1 MKLEDRIYQD
11 KAVDYAMGVDEME
24 LTQDQ
29 LKARLRYRPETG
41 FFYWISPGKYHS
53 QRKNRRAGVPNKDGY
68 IVIRI
73 NTRLYRAHRLAWL
86 YVYGELPR
94 RLDHKNRN
102 RSDNRIEN
110 LRPCTQ
116 SQNMANQAA
125 RKTKT
130 GFRGVEKRG
139 NRFKAYAHANGKKLF
154 LGSYSTP
161 EEASAAHETSRIAMW
176 GDFA

>member
-1 MKLEDRIYQD
+1 MK
-11 KAVDYAMGVDEME
+11 

-29 LKARLRYRPETG
+29 LKAKLRYRPETG
-41 FFYWISPGKYHS
+41 LFYWVRPGKFHS
-53 QRKNRRAGVPNKDGY
+53 QRKNRVAGATNKGGY

-86 YVYGELPR
+86 YVYGSPPKS
-94 RLDHKNRN
+94 LDHINRN
-102 RSDNRIEN
+102 PSDNRVEN

-116 SQNMANQAA
+116 SQNMVNMAQ
-125 RKTKT
+125 RGTKT
-130 GFRGVEKRG
+130 GFRGVEQRG
-139 NRFKAYAHANGKKLF
+139 KRFKAYIHANGGKIF

-161 EEASAAHETSRIAMW
+161 EEASAAHEARRIELW